1 MTDNN
6 DENKNTAPPETN
18 ESDGMTDD
26 VTFEEVHEEGDELEP
41 KAQIKKL
48 KEKIK
53 KLEAEKNDNLHGW
66 TRAQADYVN
75 FRKEIEGNRKE
86 DIKFASKKLINNIL
100 PALDSYSLAK
110 SNKEAWEKV
119 DANWRTGIEYIFS
132 QLQGALEKEGLEAYG
147 MVGDAFDPRIHES
160 VEVVKTDKEDEDGKI
175 VALLQMGYKL
185 NNQVLRPAKVKTGE
199 FESK

>member
-6 DENKNTAPPETN
+6 DEIKNTTPEPTD
-18 ESDGMTDD
+18 SDEMTDD

-53 KLEAEKNDNLHGW
+53 KLEAEKQSNLHGW

-75 FRKEIEGNRKE
+75 FKKEVEDNRKE

-132 QLQGALEKEGLEAYG
+132 QLQAALEKEGLIAYG
-147 MVGDAFDPRIHES
+147 KIGDAFDPRLHES
-160 VEVVKTDKEDEDGKI
+160 MEVLETDKEDEDGKI
-175 VALLQMGYKL
+175 LQVLQMGYKL